1 MTNEKKPDQLEI
13 EKIKLERLKVYGKI
27 ITVLISISIG
37 TFGVAYIN
45 NNLQNKK
52 LEGQMRME
60 EMENLGKFLDYALKK
75 DVTERIRFAD
85 YFAKLTISD
94 KVRGRWGEY
103 LKGLKALQTDEE
115 KSKEKLEA
123 AQKAGDSEKVKKLE
137 IELAKLKAQTAPLPK
152 EDEYLTNEKAE
163 RLYLDKDW
171 KPRIYTENK
180 FDVKTINDDKVVVD
194 HATGLTWQQSGSKE
208 FMTYDEARRY
218 IAQLNRGKFAG
229 YSNWRLPTLK
239 EAITLLEQEKNS
251 DRLFIGSE
259 FDNKQGWIWTS
270 DLYSASSAWVVTFGI
285 GSCGYYDFYGNS
297 YVRAVR

>member
-1 MTNEKKPDQLEI
+1 MTDEKKPDNLEI

-27 ITVLISISIG
+27 ITVLISICIG

-123 AQKAGDSEKVKKLE
+123 AQKAGDSAKVKKLE
-137 IELAKLKAQTAPLPK
+137 IELAKLTVQTAPLPK
-152 EDEYLTNEKAE
+152 EDEYLTSKEAK
-163 RLYLDKDW
+163 RLYLDKDG
-171 KPRIYTENK
+171 KPKTYTVNDFEE
-180 FDVKTINDDKVVVD
+180 KTIDGSNVVIDK
-194 HATGLTWQQSGSKE
+194 ATGLTWQQSGSKE
-208 FMTYDEARRY
+208 YMNYDKARRY
-218 IAQLNRGKFAG
+218 I
-229 YSNWRLPTLK
+229 
-239 EAITLLEQEKNS
+239 
-251 DRLFIGSE
+251 
-259 FDNKQGWIWTS
+259 
-270 DLYSASSAWVVTFGI
+270 
-285 GSCGYYDFYGNS
+285 
-297 YVRAVR
+297 